1 METTTMQ
8 LTSDE
13 QNVLES
19 LYGRQLD
26 GLGGYNPRKLE
37 AVCEL
42 SAQEK
47 KFFADKNFMSPYF
60 FVQTLYKIHGSI
72 SPIKF
77 NIAVTRLIAENAN
90 LRVNFCDLGMRTV
103 KVIRPAI
110 AIKPEVIFRNLTQKN
125 KDELDD
131 DFRKI
136 FEADMRR
143 EVDLRHDPLIR
154 FAVYR
159 TGHND
164 CAVFVTIAQ
173 LIADSFDAEKFFCT
187 VLDIP
192 FVSEPQKA
200 DDELPQKNH
209 EAIRDYWLKILDK
222 APPPCTLPF
231 ERNDSAGAYRQRA
244 YRTLIPAD
252 ILSDLRGLAQNNR
265 VMLTAILQSAWG
277 FMLHLTNKRRDCL
290 FCQILPAKKTDD
302 DFSLHAVPVRLT
314 GDDNS
319 TVEQIVRKLF
329 RQQVVSQ
336 PYSQIDWA
344 ELGELTGHKKLF
356 NHFLS
361 FKEFQSD
368 GLKYADAPAA
378 TTGKIVYRNS
388 WDAQGME
395 FGAYFR
401 YFGKALAIGFLY
413 DNKKFM
419 PGGVERLCELY
430 KFILQQMLVDWHA
443 LYPDFIDRLRNRL
456 NTQIKDEE
464 AASEEERR
472 KRLRDMISQLPLLQ
486 GRFGGTIGLFERQA
500 NLVTLYEGDR
510 ISSDDM
516 EKDFIFV
523 ADGILSRNVD
533 TGDGWYNTLDIIE
546 KNAFINPTFLL
557 EKQLFKFS
565 VTVLSDQAE
574 LLTVPHDVLIEVLR
588 TNPEIALTVMN
599 GAIAQMERYQ
609 FLWMQT

>member
-1 METTTMQ
+1 METTTIQ
-8 LTSDE
+8 LTHDE

-37 AVCEL
+37 AICEL
-42 SAQEK
+42 SADEK

-60 FVQTLYKIHGSI
+60 FVQTLYKVRGSV

-77 NIAVTRLIAENAN
+77 SLAVTKLIAENDD
-90 LRVNFCDLGMRTV
+90 LRTNFCNLGTRTI
-103 KVIRPAI
+103 KVVRPAV
-110 AIKPEVIFRNLTQKN
+110 AVKPEVIFRNLMQRK

-131 DFRKI
+131 DFQKI

-143 EVDLRHDPLIR
+143 EFDLRHDPLIR

-159 TGHND
+159 TSSND

-173 LIADSFDAEKFFCT
+173 LIADGFDAAKFFCN

-192 FVSEPQKA
+192 VASEPPVAK
-200 DDELPQKNH
+200 DELPPKNH

-222 APPPCTLPF
+222 APPPCVLPF
-231 ERNDSAGAYRQRA
+231 ERKDSTGAYRQRA
-244 YRTLIPAD
+244 YRTTIPVD
-252 ILSDLRGLAQNNR
+252 LLSDLRVQAQDNR

-277 FMLHLTNKRRDCL
+277 FMLHLINKRRDCL
-290 FCQILPAKKTDD
+290 FCQILPAKKADE

-314 GDDNS
+314 GDDKS
-319 TVEQIVRKLF
+319 TVEQIVRKQF

-368 GLKYADAPAA
+368 GLKYVDAPAEP
-378 TTGKIVYRNS
+378 TGKIVYRNS
-388 WDAQGME
+388 WDAQGMG

-401 YFGKALAIGFLY
+401 YSGKALAIGFLY
-413 DNKKFM
+413 NDKKFL
-419 PGGVERLCELY
+419 PDGVERLCELY
-430 KFILQQMLVDWHA
+430 KFVLQQMIVDWNA
-443 LYPDFIDRLRNRL
+443 KYPDFLERLRNRL
-456 NTQIKDEE
+456 DTQLNAEE
-464 AASEEERR
+464 EASEEERR
-472 KRLRDMISQLPLLQ
+472 KRLRDIISQLPLLQ

-500 NLVTLYEGDR
+500 SLVTLYEGDR

-516 EKDFIFV
+516 EKNFIFV

-546 KNAFINPTFLL
+546 KNAFVNPTSLL
-557 EKQLFKFS
+557 EKQLFSFS
-565 VTVLSDQAE
+565 VTVLTDQAE
-574 LLTVPHDVLIEVLR
+574 ILTVPHDVLIEILR

-599 GAIAQMERYQ
+599 GALAQMERYQ

>member
-1 METTTMQ
+1 MESTIQ

-37 AVCEL
+37 AVYEL
-42 SAQEK
+42 SADEK

-60 FVQTLYKIHGSI
+60 FVQTLYKVRGSV

-77 NIAVTRLIAENAN
+77 NIAVTRLIAGNEN
-90 LRVNFCDLGMRTV
+90 LRANFCNIGMRTV
-103 KVIRPAI
+103 KVIRPAV
-110 AIKPEVIFRNLTQKN
+110 AVKPEVIFRNLTQKN

-143 EVDLRHDPLIR
+143 EFDLRHDPLIR

-159 TGHND
+159 TSNND

-187 VLDIP
+187 VLDILP
-192 FVSEPQKA
+192 DLKPPKA
-200 DDELPQKNH
+200 DDELPPKNH

-231 ERNDSAGAYRQRA
+231 ERKDSAGAYRQRA

-252 ILSDLRGLAQNNR
+252 LLSDLRGLAQNNR

-277 FMLHLTNKRRDCL
+277 FMLHLTNKRRDCML
-290 FCQILPAKKTDD
+290 CQILPAKKNDD
-302 DFSLHAVPVRLT
+302 DFALHAVPVRLT
-314 GDDNS
+314 GDDKS
-319 TVEQIVRKLF
+319 TVEQIVSKQF

-344 ELGELTGHKKLF
+344 ELSELTGHKKLF

-368 GLKYADAPAA
+368 GLKYTDAPAEPQ
-378 TTGKIVYRNS
+378 GKVVYRNS
-388 WDAQGME
+388 WDARGMG

-401 YFGKALAIGFLY
+401 YSGKALAIGFLY
-413 DNKKFM
+413 NEKKFF

-443 LYPDFIDRLRNRL
+443 LYPDFIDRLRSRL
-456 NTQIKDEE
+456 DTQIKNEE
-464 AASEEERR
+464 EASEEERR
-472 KRLRDMISQLPLLQ
+472 KRLRNMISQLPLLQ

-500 NLVTLYEGDR
+500 SLVTLYEGDR

-516 EKDFIFV
+516 AKDFIFV
-523 ADGILSRNVD
+523 ADGILARNVD

-546 KNAFINPTFLL
+546 KNAFINPTSLL

-574 LLTVPHDVLIEVLR
+574 ILTVPHDVLIEVLR